1 MPAGTIH
8 YTVYNEICVSSFT
21 IINGSIY
28 IDPLPRWNHV
38 YKSIYKLYE
47 EALLAEKMENTEQNG
62 GVRYTRYIKD
72 LAEQS
77 GRTYAETQFLWDKC
91 EQEVKFQQMM
101 NPVKYSRLHYK
112 DGSLAVAID
121 ALLREKLG
129 LNPYNENR

>member
-1 MPAGTIH
+1 MAAI
-8 YTVYNEICVSSFT
+8 
-21 IINGSIY
+21 
-28 IDPLPRWNHV
+28 
-38 YKSIYKLYE
+38 
-47 EALLAEKMENTEQNG
+47 MENTDQNG